1 MSVRYVF
8 DTDEMRGLAD
18 HVRRAGEQVGDA
30 AHPLM
35 TAQFQA
41 GRLPPEARG
50 LVETQCRTLWLLLHR
65 GAAGLAGG
73 ARYLNR
79 TAEAVEQAD
88 RSSWTAAGLRLVKIT
103 KTGEAV
109 ADEIADVVTGKP
121 TALSDRARRW
131 AGVLGTL
138 TGVTAVGLA
147 VQWSQ
152 WRTALRESNVSRH
165 SPAAHR
171 LSAALGRRTREG
183 VEQNLRRSAS
193 PPPDFRDGKGK
204 QWSRRVAGY
213 LPGPAGDLADL
224 AGYAVAGA
232 KLRSDEPQ
240 TGISQAATD
249 VRDFVDLFAASNHLA
264 ADIFFKHPLT
274 APAGVINESVAI
286 GADGV
291 TLGLDTLNEA
301 RKALGSTKDKIEDG
315 FSSLTRIGR

>member
-8 DTDEMRGLAD
+8 DTDEMRGPAD
-18 HVRRAGEQVGDA
+18 HVRRAGEDVGDA

-35 TAQFQA
+35 TAQFHAAQ
-41 GRLPPEARG
+41 LPPEARG
-50 LVETQCRTLWLLLHR
+50 LVESQCRALWRLVHR
-65 GAAGLAGG
+65 GAASLSGG
-73 ARYLNR
+73 ARYLHR
-79 TAEAVEQAD
+79 TAEAVEKAD

-121 TALSDRARRW
+121 AALSDRARRW

-138 TGVTAVGLA
+138 SGITAVGLA
-147 VQWSQ
+147 VEWSE

-165 SPAAHR
+165 SSAAR
-171 LSAALGRRTREG
+171 KFSAALTQRTWEG
-183 VEQNLRRSAS
+183 VEKNLGRAAS
-193 PPPDFRDGKGK
+193 PPPDFSDGKGK
-204 QWSRRVAGY
+204 QWGRRVAGY
-213 LPGPAGDLADL
+213 LPGPAGDFADL
-224 AGYAVAGA
+224 AGYAAASA

-264 ADIFFKHPLT
+264 ADILIKHPIT
-274 APAGVINESVAI
+274 APAGVINEGVAI

-291 TLGLDTLNEA
+291 TLGLDTLNET
-301 RKALGSTKDKIEDG
+301 RKALGSAKDTIEDG
-315 FSSLTRIGR
+315 FSSLIRIGR